1 MITVENGKI
10 QILTKKKKIKCLLLH
25 SPETTTINTDKIC
38 LFPSLLSLILL
49 FLLSPPFSSLP
60 FLPSFHL
67 SDKFY
72 HRHPWRFCGLAPD
85 NYNKAIITIKQV
97 QDFLVSPCM

>member
-1 MITVENGKI
+1 MPAIPFPRYNHY
-10 QILTKKKKIKCLLLH
+10 QH
-25 SPETTTINTDKIC
+25 SDKIC
-38 LFPSLLSLILL
+38 LFLSLLSLIFFL
-49 FLLSPPFSSLP
+49 LLSPPFPSLP

-72 HRHPWRFCGLAPD
+72 HRHPWRFCGLVPD

-97 QDFLVSPCM
+97 QVFLVSQCM